1 MDGTA
6 PSPAHRKSSS
16 MLVPAHLWRAGTTMF
31 EIGTT
36 LLEARARQQL
46 DIPSCE
52 AGTKIRAKY
61 LRAME
66 EEQFDVLPSPTYVR
80 GFLKTYGDFL
90 GVDGQLLVDEYE
102 SRNAQP
108 ARLTRDIRTTPS
120 RRASSPRARNGKRG
134 KAAKRR
140 TEGQLLWLALGGV
153 MGIALL
159 VWLGAGKAST
169 PAPQIS
175 NGLPPGPV
183 TPTTQDPHLAT
194 PEVSQPIKVQLI
206 GTGPYG
212 SYVDVRQDSATG
224 TQLFTGLI
232 SPTGSETFSTMSS
245 IWLLSANPTGLRV
258 VVDGKT
264 RVLPASTTT
273 FVITKNGPQ
282 PAPHS

>member
-1 MDGTA
+1 M
-6 PSPAHRKSSS
+6 P
-16 MLVPAHLWRAGTTMF
+16 VPVHLRCAGTTMF

-102 SRNAQP
+102 SRRTQP
-108 ARLTRDIRTTPS
+108 ARLTRDIRTTPARRTSSS
-120 RRASSPRARNGKRG
+120 RGRSGARG
-134 KAAKRR
+134 KAKRR

-159 VWLGAGKAST
+159 VWLGAGKGNA
-169 PAPQIS
+169 PAPQIA

-194 PEVSQPIKVQLI
+194 PEVSQPIKVVLT

-232 SPTGSETFSTMSS
+232 SPAGSQTFTTMSS
-245 IWLLSANPTGLRV
+245 IWLLSANPTGLQV
-258 VVDGKT
+258 VVDGKART
-264 RVLPASTTT
+264 LPANTTT

-282 PAPHS
+282 PAPHN